1 MVMRIAVDAFH
12 ALYPAGGVARYA
24 RSLISAMAAEADCSE
39 ILLFYNRF
47 RGNGALWRPT
57 GTTLTVRNV
66 PVPRRLLQGL
76 WQTIDWPPIEM
87 LCGRVD
93 IFHGLHF
100 VLPASRKA
108 RRVLTVHDL
117 TYLRHPDY
125 YRNVRLNDRGYRQE
139 LPRALTQADAVIA
152 VSRKTRDDLV
162 DWLNYPAERIRVIH
176 HGVAERF
183 FAPATSQNQELIRRH
198 YQITHPYAI
207 FLVGTPEPRKN
218 IARTV
223 AAVRRA
229 APSMDLVM
237 VGERHCLQ
245 PLTGAPTEHLVF
257 TGTVPEDHLPALLS
271 GATIS
276 VYPSLEEGFG
286 LPLLESMACG
296 APVLTSTRGALP
308 EIAGGAALLVNPEDI
323 EDMVHGLSTLLNDE
337 ALRQQLAQAGR
348 RRAADFT
355 WERAA
360 AQTAALY
367 RELI

>member
-1 MVMRIAVDAFH
+1 MTMRIAVDALH

-24 RSLISAMAAEADCSE
+24 RSLITAMASQGDHGE
-39 ILLFYNRF
+39 IILFYNRF
-47 RGNGALWRPT
+47 RGNGALWRPP
-57 GTTLTVRNV
+57 GASLTVRNA
-66 PVPRRLLQGL
+66 PLPRRLLQGL
-76 WQTIDWPPIEM
+76 WQTINWPPIEM
-87 LCGRVD
+87 FCGRVD
-93 IFHGLHF
+93 VFHGLHF
-100 VLPASRKA
+100 VLPASRKTK
-108 RRVLTVHDL
+108 RVLTVHDL

-125 YRNVRLNDRGYRQE
+125 YRDARLNDRGYRQE
-139 LPRALTQADAVIA
+139 LPRALDRADAVIT
-152 VSRKTRDDLV
+152 VSWKTRDDLV
-162 DWLNYPAERIRVIH
+162 DLLNFPAERIRVIH

-183 FAPATSQNQELIRRH
+183 FASASSQNQELIRRH
-198 YQITHPYAI
+198 YRITPPYAV

-229 APSMDLVM
+229 APSIDLVL

-245 PLTGAPTEHLVF
+245 PLIGSPTEHLVF
-257 TGTVPEDHLPALLS
+257 TGTVPEDHLPALLA

-296 APVLTSTRGALP
+296 VPVLTSTRGALP
-308 EIAGGAALLVNPEDI
+308 EIAGGAAMLVNPEDI
-323 EDMVHGLSTLLNDE
+323 ESMVHGVSLLLNDE
-337 ALRQQLAQAGR
+337 ALRQQMAQAGR

-367 RELI
+367 RELL

>member
-1 MVMRIAVDAFH
+1 MRIAIDAFQ
-12 ALYPAGGVARYA
+12 ALTPAGGVARYA
-24 RSLISAMAAEADCSE
+24 RSLIAAMAAEVDCGE

-47 RGNGALWRPT
+47 RGNGALWRPP
-57 GTTLTVRNV
+57 GTSLAVRNV

-76 WQTIDWPPIEM
+76 WQAVSWPPIEM
-87 LCGRVD
+87 LCGRIDV
-93 IFHGLHF
+93 FHGLHF
-100 VLPASRKA
+100 VLPASRRT

-117 TYLRHPDY
+117 TYLKHPEY
-125 YRNVRLNDRGYRQE
+125 YRDARLNDRGYRQE
-139 LPRALTQADAVIA
+139 LPRALSQADAVIT

-162 DWLNYPAERIRVIH
+162 DLLGFPAERVRVIH

-183 FAPATSQNQELIRRH
+183 FAPAASQNQELIRRH
-198 YQITHPYAI
+198 YRVTRPYAI

-229 APSMDLVM
+229 APSIDLVL
-237 VGERHCLQ
+237 VGDRHCLL
-245 PLTGAPTEHLVF
+245 PLIGVSKEHLIF
-257 TGTVPEDHLPALLS
+257 TGTVPEDHLPALLT

-296 APVLTSTRGALP
+296 VPVMASNRGALP
-308 EIAGGAALLVNPEDI
+308 EIAGGAAMLVNPEDI

-367 RELI
+367 RELL